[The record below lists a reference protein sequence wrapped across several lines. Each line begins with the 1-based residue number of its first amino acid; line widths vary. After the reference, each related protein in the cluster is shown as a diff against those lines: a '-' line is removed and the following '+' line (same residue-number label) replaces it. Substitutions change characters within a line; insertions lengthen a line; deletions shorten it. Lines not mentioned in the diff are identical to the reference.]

1 MKIVFIPIDNRPVC
15 CQMPKMIADINKNIE
30 LIIPPKNFLG
40 SLTDTADVTR
50 LFEWLKNTIIDA
62 DAVIL
67 PLDTIAYGGL
77 IPSRRSFDSYEK
89 IASRVENLMALIKRS
104 TARIYA
110 FSSIMRISNNNINQ
124 EEKDYWA
131 QYGKQIF
138 KYSYESDKYGSA
150 QTDVPEDIIKD
161 YLDTRKRNFEIN
173 KLYLKYQKTGLFETL
188 IFSKDDCAEYGL
200 NVKEAR
206 EIEEMGGQT
215 KTGADEIPLTLLAK
229 ALRIPV
235 NVHPIFTEPQEK
247 YLISN
252 YEDVSVEKSVLNQL
266 ELSGCNITDEKS
278 ADVLLFVNNFKNHQ
292 GEIVMKQTTD
302 PYDGTWEKPSKPYF
316 IADVRYANGSDNSFI
331 DKLFEH
337 DFDNNFY
344 GYAGWNTTANS
355 LGSAICTMKYTW
367 DARLRNVCDETSFKK
382 LEAVRFLDD
391 WAYQANVRQE
401 LPEPDGTITDKMSK
415 FEKVIMKKL
424 DIDFFAE
431 YSYPWNRLFEVEI
444 ELN

>member
-138 KYSYESDKYGSA
+138 KYSYESDKYGSV

-235 NVHPIFTEPQEK
+235 NVHPIFTETQEK

-278 ADVLLFVNNFKNHQ
+278 ADILLFVNNFKNHQ

-401 LPEPDGTITDKMSK
+401 LPEPDETITDKMSK